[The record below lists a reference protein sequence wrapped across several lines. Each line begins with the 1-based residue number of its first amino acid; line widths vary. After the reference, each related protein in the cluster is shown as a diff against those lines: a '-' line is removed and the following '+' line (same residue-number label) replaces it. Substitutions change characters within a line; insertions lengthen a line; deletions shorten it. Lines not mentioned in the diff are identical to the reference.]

1 MPPTPVHPGVGQ
13 SRHHAVPE
21 GFWGSKATPR
31 AGGRDPI
38 CRIGHWGRPGSVAA
52 LQVPEWTP
60 LTPGRYGQ
68 AWWRC
73 VTSLPV
79 RLLLV
84 ESLGRTSVPLMDL
97 GHPPAPLK
105 GHGASLGQPTAMAT
119 PGLHVLP
126 PLSCPTCGH
135 LRVDTGFH
143 GAQPCSSS
151 LSAGLCLGPVAA
163 LPVVLQQGR
172 AGSMA
177 PGVSSNIQTLPAG
190 RGGYTSHS
198 SRVGSSGCCGQ
209 VQQWHRAV

>member
-21 GFWGSKATPR
+21 GFWGSKAMPR

-119 PGLHVLP
+119 PGLQVFPSLILSHLWSPQGGHRLP
-126 PLSCPTCGH
+126 W
-135 LRVDTGFH
+135 
-143 GAQPCSSS
+143 CS
-151 LSAGLCLGPVAA
+151 AM
-163 LPVVLQQGR
+163 LQQSLR
-172 AGSMA
+172 W
-177 PGVSSNIQTLPAG
+177 TLPRAC
-190 RGGYTSHS
+190 
-198 SRVGSSGCCGQ
+198 GSSASGPAAGESWLYGPWGLLQ
-209 VQQWHRAV
+209 HSDTPSWTGRVHQSLQ